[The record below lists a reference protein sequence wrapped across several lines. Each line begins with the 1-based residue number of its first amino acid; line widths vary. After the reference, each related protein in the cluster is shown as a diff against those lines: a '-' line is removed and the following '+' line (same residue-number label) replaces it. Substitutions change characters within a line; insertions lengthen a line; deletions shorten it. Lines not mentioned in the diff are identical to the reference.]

1 MTAADFARVLSQIE
15 SGGNPAAIGDGGQA
29 ITSYQVH
36 PAWVYRWS
44 QIHAIVP
51 ALSATWES
59 YVLAIVIAF
68 FEHQISMRT
77 PAEIAMAFH
86 VGHVVARYAPA
97 WDLAYA
103 ARFRAAAAKL
113 GVAIA

>member
-1 MTAADFARVLSQIE
+1 MTAADFARVLAETE
-15 SGGNPAAIGDGGQA
+15 SNSKPDAIGDGGQA

-36 PAWVYRWS
+36 PSWVYQWS
-44 QIHAIVP
+44 LYHAIVP
-51 ALSATWES
+51 DLSATWES

-68 FEHQISMRT
+68 FDHQISMRS